1 MIYFLLL
8 IFPSEDRARGRLE
21 GSYFYGRLTGVHN

>member
-8 IFPSEDRARGRLE
+8 IFYHIIFVINSTSTSKG
-21 GSYFYGRLTGVHN
+21 YW